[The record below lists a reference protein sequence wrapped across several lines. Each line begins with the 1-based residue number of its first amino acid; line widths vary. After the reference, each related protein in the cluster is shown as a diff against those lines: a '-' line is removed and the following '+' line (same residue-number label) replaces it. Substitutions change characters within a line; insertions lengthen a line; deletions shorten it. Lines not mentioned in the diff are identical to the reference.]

1 MWYLPSAPAVLVWF
15 LESAAVFTKP
25 GTGGAS
31 LEIGVTVDEGAGSE
45 AGAALVAGSEAGADL
60 VAGAGSEAGVALVA
74 GASKF

>member
-31 LEIGVTVDEGAGSE
+31 LEIGVTVVEGAGSE
-45 AGAALVAGSEAGADL
+45 AGAAGVAVEAGAA
-60 VAGAGSEAGVALVA
+60 VETGAAVEA